1 MSTNQDKNF
10 FLNLFDSPSPNNTEI
25 NQKEPVKMINENS
38 VLSTI
43 VTLIIIF
50 YGSLSAPKLP
60 PLVENIIKTP
70 IVKIIIY
77 FFIIYEINK
86 NPSVSIAL
94 AIVFTLL

>member
-43 VTLIIIF
+43 VTLIIIM
-50 YGSLSAPKLP
+50 LL
-60 PLVENIIKTP
+60 IIT
-70 IVKIIIY
+70 ILILILILIII
-77 FFIIYEINK
+77 II
-86 NPSVSIAL
+86 
-94 AIVFTLL
+94 